1 MEHNPGGGV
10 GSAPFSNVEIDMAR
24 ATKRKSSSKGR
35 RKGKMAK
42 GSAKRAS
49 AKQGKGRAAKS
60 AKPRKA
66 KKKGALSK
74 LLSSLPLVS

>member
-10 GSAPFSNVEIDMAR
+10 GSALFSNVVIDMAR

-35 RKGKMAK
+35 RKGTMAK

-49 AKQGKGRAAKS
+49 SSRAKSRAKS

-66 KKKGALSK
+66 KKGALSK